1 VPNPLETTILL
12 SRLCTKV
19 LKQRTTAK
27 GGVVKAAEAGLVVSG
42 YWVGKVFHLEVGQ
55 DATHKG

>member
-1 VPNPLETTILL
+1 MNINTLETDILL

-27 GGVVKAAEAGLVVSG
+27 GGVVKATEAGFVVSG
-42 YWVGKVFHLEVGQ
+42 YWVEKVFHLEVGQ
-55 DATHKG
+55 V